1 MTTMLEQIRTTKD
14 DIPNRFLV
22 YGPAGIGKT
31 TLAMQVKDSLVVDTE
46 GGAHHQDG
54 RRVRIQTLDDL
65 YQLIEELLTD
75 KKTPLSLFCIDTFDW
90 LQEMIFDHVA
100 APTKYEKMQD
110 IPHGK
115 GFPMAGMETR
125 VLLSKLRDLQ
135 QKRKCGVLLLAHSTI
150 RKMDDNVDLI
160 EHDMHT
166 LKLQGTQVA
175 PLVSEWSDYVFFAQ
189 FDNTFYDKDGKT
201 RGSLG
206 ERRLFTKSSTH
217 YMAKQRRKLP
227 DKIELSF
234 AAIQQAIKE
243 STT

>member
-54 RRVRIQTLDDL
+54 RRVRIKTLDAL

-75 KKTPLSLFCIDTFDW
+75 EKTPLSLFCIDTFDW
-90 LQEMIFDHVA
+90 LQEMIFDYVA
-100 APTKYEKMQD
+100 APTKYDKMQD
-110 IPHGK
+110 IPHAK

-135 QKRKCGVLLLAHSTI
+135 QERKCDVLLLAHSTI

-166 LKLQGTQVA
+166 LKLQGTQVS

-189 FDNTFYDKDGKT
+189 FDNPFYDKDGKT

-227 DKIELSF
+227 DTIALSF